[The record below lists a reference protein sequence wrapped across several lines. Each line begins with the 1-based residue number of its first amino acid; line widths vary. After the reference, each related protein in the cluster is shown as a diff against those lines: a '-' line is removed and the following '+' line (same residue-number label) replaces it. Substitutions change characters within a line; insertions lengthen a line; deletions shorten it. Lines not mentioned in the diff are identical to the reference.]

1 MKRWTWALTI
11 SGALALGLAACDSRS
26 EPAADSRVTTLPYF
40 NDATF
45 TPHWLTPDAPELDTF
60 HRIPPFRLIDQDSQV
75 VTEKT
80 FRGKIYVADFFFT
93 SCPGI
98 CPRMTDNMGILQA
111 AFLDDDD
118 VLLLSHSVT
127 PTRDSVPV
135 LKAYAES
142 HDVVSGKWHLV
153 TGERAQ
159 IYRLGRQAYFVE
171 EDLGL
176 EKDPDEFLHTENF
189 VLVDRRGYIRGIYN
203 GLNKTS
209 IDQLVADIRTL
220 EQEQ

>member
-1 MKRWTWALTI
+1 MNWTTKSWIPVLMSSAI
-11 SGALALGLAACDSRS
+11 GVLAACTHPSAP
-26 EPAADSRVTTLPYF
+26 EKDSRVSTLPYY
-40 NDATF
+40 NEATF
-45 TPHWLTPDAPELDTF
+45 TPRWLAPGAPELDTF
-60 HRIPPFRLIDQDSQV
+60 HRIPPFRLVNQDSQL
-75 VTEKT
+75 VTEQM

-142 HDVVSGKWHLV
+142 HDIVSGKWLSLIH
-153 TGERAQ
+153 
-159 IYRLGRQAYFVE
+159 I
-171 EDLGL
+171 
-176 EKDPDEFLHTENF
+176 
-189 VLVDRRGYIRGIYN
+189 
-203 GLNKTS
+203 
-209 IDQLVADIRTL
+209 
-220 EQEQ
+220 